1 MAYVRVEVDLD
12 DFDLNELLDEIS
24 DRYSSKYCGVKDKKN
39 IEEWA
44 KELFEIKRFN
54 ISLSLLDQ
62 MKIDLLMDNLNK
74 ITLNNLEKLI

>member
-12 DFDLNELLDEIS
+12 DFNLNELLDEIS
-24 DRYSSKYCGVKDKKN
+24 DRYSSKYCAVKDKQN